1 MGCIIGGLM
10 SEMYFYNADPN
21 EGNFTYLNNT
31 CIRDTRLSLKAKG
44 LHTYLMS
51 LPKDWKLYKTELVK
65 HSRDGID
72 SVNSALKEL
81 VEFGYI
87 EITEQKRS
95 DSGKFSGNGYGCH
108 AIPSKELS
116 KEIVNNTKQKTSEK
130 SHRNGFPVTE
140 KPSTVTPVTGNPLL
154 LNTNK
159 LNIDKQIT
167 ELTNSESE
175 IVSESVFVNI
185 IKDLFSGEYPFD
197 NKFESDVLKQLS
209 ESKIEESNLEPY
221 LKYVFDRTKLG
232 NVRKSFEGLFRTLA
246 LSKSI
251 VRDFKNSSFFKK
263 TEVEVHSKSSF
274 HYFDCPICASHFDAD
289 GRCPKCDLSP
299 AQLKDKSLPEY
310 IANQKI
316 YNMTEDE
323 RAKYESAL
331 LERREQHLVSKKT
344 SVLNPNELI
353 QFWTDYGLID

>member
-1 MGCIIGGLM
+1 M
-10 SEMYFYNADPN
+10 SETYFFNADPT

-31 CIRDTRLSLKAKG
+31 CIRDSRLSLKAKG
-44 LHTYLMS
+44 LHTYFMS
-51 LPKDWKLYKTELVK
+51 LPRDWKLYKKELVK
-65 HSRDGID
+65 HSKDGID
-72 SVNSALKEL
+72 SLNSAIKEL
-81 VEFGYI
+81 VEFGYV
-87 EITEQKRS
+87 EIFEQSRS
-95 DSGKFSGNGYGCH
+95 SNGKFTGNGYGFH
-108 AIPSKELS
+108 AIPIKGIS
-116 KEIVNNTKQKTSEK
+116 KEIADDTKQKSSEK
-130 SHRNGFPVTE
+130 LYRNGFPVTE
-140 KPSTVTPVTGNPLL
+140 NPSTVTPVTGNPLL

-197 NKFESDVLKQLS
+197 NKFESDVLKHLS
-209 ESKIEESNLEPY
+209 ESKIEETNLEPY
-221 LKYVFDRTKLG
+221 LKYVLDRTKLG

-263 TEVEVHSKSSF
+263 TEVAVHSKSSF
-274 HYFDCPICASHFDAD
+274 FYFDCPICASHFDAD